1 MYDQKAPFPASE
13 ITRDPT
19 LRVEPT
25 SEYTQTIFYQNKTTP
40 LPPYTTQMRYTF
52 FPRCIQYYRNH
63 TTLFKT
69 FLPSQNKKKNLI
81 SQVSRKTEGKSGLEK
96 HFSFRNK
103 NKTTPYSTNTT
114 HLWTPPTPSMV
125 IGLQISMIGHKYP
138 TLRAKGPV
146 EWVTSEETNWTFKYT
161 HRGSM
166 LDPKA
171 EISVVF
177 FDENRRT
184 YKYIHTHQP
193 NPPRIQTGKYGNINV
208 ATLNCKGLTNKTKR
222 NDFSVFS

>member
-1 MYDQKAPFPASE
+1 MYISNPQTYNQKAPPPASE
-13 ITRDPT
+13 TT
-19 LRVEPT
+19 QKTSLRAEPI
-25 SEYTQTIFYQNKTTP
+25 SEYTQTNFYSNETTP
-40 LPPYTTQMRYTF
+40 LPPHTTPMRYTF
-52 FPRCIQYYRNH
+52 FPTCIEYYRNH
-63 TTLFKT
+63 TTLFNSL
-69 FLPSQNKKKNLI
+69 LPSQNKKKNLI

-114 HLWTPPTPSMV
+114 HLWTPPTPSKV
-125 IGLQISMIGHKYP
+125 IGLQTSTIGHIHP
-138 TLRAKGPV
+138 TRRAKGPV
-146 EWVTSEETNWTFKYT
+146 ELVASEETNWTFKYT

-184 YKYIHTHQP
+184 YKYINTHQP
-193 NPPRIQTGKYGNINV
+193 NPPHPNRQV
-208 ATLNCKGLTNKTKR
+208 Q
-222 NDFSVFS
+222 